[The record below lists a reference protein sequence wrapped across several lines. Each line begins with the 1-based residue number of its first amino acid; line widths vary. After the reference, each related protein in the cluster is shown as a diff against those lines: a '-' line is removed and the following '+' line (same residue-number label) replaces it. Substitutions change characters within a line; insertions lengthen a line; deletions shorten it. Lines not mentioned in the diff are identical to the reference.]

1 MHAAASPSANPVG
14 DQEGKGV
21 FLHRFRNARRWA
33 ALTLVPAAAATM
45 ITASLAV
52 AQSDVLPE
60 SEEPIVAE
68 PTTKERKM
76 RSKVVIRVQRHVR
89 TGRTG
94 VVEGQV
100 WPHAGNRRVT
110 LRLDGDKVRT
120 VRTGRGGRFRIRF
133 RAPRPGV
140 YRAAATAH
148 RTGTAKR
155 DSTRGKRI
163 NVYRATAASYYG
175 PGLYGNLTACGQT
188 LAPSTVGVANRSL
201 PCGTKVTFRYRGRT
215 VTARVIDRGP
225 YAAGREWDLTSA
237 LKAKLGFGSTGT
249 VLSTR

>member
-1 MHAAASPSANPVG
+1 M
-14 DQEGKGV
+14 
-21 FLHRFRNARRWA
+21 HRFRNARRWA

-52 AQSDVLPE
+52 AQTDVLPE
-60 SEEPIVAE
+60 SEPTA
-68 PTTKERKM
+68 PTTKERM
-76 RSKVVIRVQRHVR
+76 MSSKVVLKVRRHLR
-89 TGRTG
+89 TGRIG
-94 VVEGQV
+94 VAEGQV
-100 WPHAGNRRVT
+100 WPHTGNRRVT
-110 LRLDGDKVRT
+110 LRLDGEKVRT

-140 YRAAATAH
+140 YLAVAKAH
-148 RTGTAKR
+148 RTGNAR
-155 DSTRGKRI
+155 ADRTRGKRV
-163 NVYRATAASYYG
+163 NVYRSTAASYYG
-175 PGLYGNLTACGQT
+175 PGLYGNSTACGQT
-188 LAPSTVGVANRSL
+188 LTASTVGVANRTL

-237 LKAKLGFGSTGT
+237 LKAKLGFGSTGN